1 MFVALDQVD
10 LTDFL
15 ALDYLISLIF
25 PSKCNKSVSMKNPYK
40 VLGLKQDASNSDIVK
55 SQIKALKSKKY
66 TMKEIT
72 EAQATLRKP
81 AQRLAADFTFPILD
95 EEKVTPLVS
104 SVKSEEVNLDALDL
118 NKYDSLK

>member
-1 MFVALDQVD
+1 
-10 LTDFL
+10 
-15 ALDYLISLIF
+15 
-25 PSKCNKSVSMKNPYK
+25 MKNPYK

-81 AQRLAADFTFPILD
+81 ARRLAADFTFPILD
-95 EEKVTPLVS
+95 EEKVIPLAS
-104 SVKSEEVNLDALDL
+104 SVKSEEVNLEALDL
-118 NKYDSLK
+118 NKYNSLK

>member
-1 MFVALDQVD
+1 
-10 LTDFL
+10 
-15 ALDYLISLIF
+15 
-25 PSKCNKSVSMKNPYK
+25 MKNPYK

-81 AQRLAADFTFPILD
+81 AQRFGGRLYFPDFG
-95 EEKVTPLVS
+95 
-104 SVKSEEVNLDALDL
+104 
-118 NKYDSLK
+118 

>member
-1 MFVALDQVD
+1 
-10 LTDFL
+10 
-15 ALDYLISLIF
+15 
-25 PSKCNKSVSMKNPYK
+25 MKNPYK

-72 EAQATLRKP
+72 EAQATFRKP

-95 EEKVTPLVS
+95 EEKVIPLAS
-104 SVKSEEVNLDALDL
+104 SVKSEEVNLEALDL
-118 NKYDSLK
+118 NKYNSLK

>member
-1 MFVALDQVD
+1 
-10 LTDFL
+10 
-15 ALDYLISLIF
+15 
-25 PSKCNKSVSMKNPYK
+25 MKNPYK
-40 VLGLKQDASNSDIVK
+40 ILGLMQNASNSDIVK

-95 EEKVTPLVS
+95 EEEILPLSS
-104 SVKSEEVNLDALDL
+104 SVKSKDVSLDTIDQ
-118 NKYDSLK
+118 NKYNSLK